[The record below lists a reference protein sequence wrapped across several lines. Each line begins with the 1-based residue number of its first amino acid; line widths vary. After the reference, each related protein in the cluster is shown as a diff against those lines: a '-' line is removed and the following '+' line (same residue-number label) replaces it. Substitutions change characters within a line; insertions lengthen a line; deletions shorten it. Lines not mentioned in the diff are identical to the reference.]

1 MVCRLPGAVHCS
13 AVGQDIRFLYYLSIH
28 AAGASG
34 RGRCLSTLPNYSLGV
49 LEPLLLHM
57 VLSISLSFTPHWRP
71 LSGLILQ
78 PVDGPGDGSILCR
91 APGLPR
97 PKGKS
102 GHPRLSSRP
111 IPEHLSPYIWYPPI
125 LLGVRVPSHGNLE
138 RVRDKKEALLRRAK
152 GLELLLLSASGHLNM
167 LLPLVDMQFP
177 CFTPSSYPFI
187 SLHISTERFLP
198 DNLLPSLK

>member
-1 MVCRLPGAVHCS
+1 MQRELQAEE
-13 AVGQDIRFLYYLSIH
+13 
-28 AAGASG
+28 GASPPCPIIIWG
-34 RGRCLSTLPNYSLGV
+34 SWNLSCSTWFSL
-49 LEPLLLHM
+49 
-57 VLSISLSFTPHWRP
+57 SLSFTPHWSP

-102 GHPRLSSRP
+102 GHPCLSSRP
-111 IPEHLSPYIWYPPI
+111 IPEHLSPCIWYPPI
-125 LLGVRVPSHGNLE
+125 LLGVRVSSRGNLE
-138 RVRDKKEALLRRAK
+138 GVRAKKEALPRRAK

-177 CFTPSSYPFI
+177 CVTPSSYPFI